1 MTCVTALSG
10 ARKEGTVKRKI
21 RRVLLFP
28 GFIFLASCGGSGRT
42 PPPPACVD
50 SETIACTQSGALQG
64 VVESNIRAF
73 RGIPF
78 AAPPLGNLRWK
89 PPAPPP
95 AWQGVRDASQFGSIC
110 TQIDFNLDLVGGE
123 DCLFVNV
130 FTSSPAPKS
139 KQPVMVF
146 FHGGGNEAGDTHQPP
161 FDSPSLVAG
170 DVVVVTAEYRL
181 GVLGFLAN
189 PLLTAEGG
197 GTSGQYA
204 ILDMVAAL
212 AWVKNNIAHFGGDPN
227 HVMLFGQSAGSF
239 NIQMML
245 AIVPARGLF
254 NVAGMESGAIPA
266 LGKAPWLPTQAV
278 ADAASA
284 PFVAAMGCASA
295 ADVLACLRAVPADT
309 MVNYAWNSPFVG
321 GPGVGSTLLPV
332 DSLTYLQQQG
342 SPVPLLIGTTR
353 EEYLGV
359 SDDPNSPLDAAG
371 YAAEIHNEFDQF
383 GQDVA
388 DQVLS
393 LYPPKDYDTP
403 EYALDAIHS
412 DYQITCEIRNTALA
426 AAGAQRPPVWRYLYT
441 HRFANSDFLA
451 PYRAF
456 HTAELFFIFGDFSNV
471 AGSEYFPTSAEAQF
485 SLAMMGYWTRF
496 AATGDPNGG
505 GAVQW
510 LPYDSANEHMLQ
522 LDDTFT
528 PINGYHVSQC
538 NYLSTLPQP

>member
-1 MTCVTALSG
+1 MR
-10 ARKEGTVKRKI
+10 RKTG
-21 RRVLLFP
+21 RVLLLP
-28 GFIFLASCGGSGRT
+28 GLLLLASCGGGGGGT
-42 PPPPACVD
+42 PPPPACAE
-50 SETIACTQSGALQG
+50 SETIACTQSGALRG
-64 VVESNIRAF
+64 VIEGNIRAF

-89 PPAPPP
+89 PPAPPV
-95 AWQGVRDASQFGSIC
+95 AWQGVRDASQFGSVC
-110 TQIDFNLDLVGGE
+110 TQINFNLELVGEE

-146 FHGGGNEAGDTHQPP
+146 FHGGGDEAGDTHQAP
-161 FDSPSLVAG
+161 FDSPSLAAAG
-170 DVVVVTAEYRL
+170 VVVVTAEYRL

-212 AWVKNNIAHFGGDPN
+212 TWVKNNIAHFGGDPN
-227 HVMLFGQSAGSF
+227 QVMLFGQSAGSF

-245 AIVPARGLF
+245 AIAPAHGLF
-254 NVAGMESGAIPA
+254 NVAGMESGAIPSIN
-266 LGKAPWLPTQAV
+266 KAPWLPTQPV

-284 PFVAAMGCASA
+284 PFVAAMGCANA
-295 ADVLACLRAVPADT
+295 AGVLACLRSVSADT
-309 MVNYAWNSPFVG
+309 MVNYAWNSPFIY
-321 GPGVGSTLLPV
+321 GPGVGSPFLPV
-332 DSLTYLQQQG
+332 DSFTYLQQHG

-359 SDDPNSPLDAAG
+359 SDNPNSPLDAAG
-371 YAAEIHNEFDQF
+371 YTAEIHTEFDKY
-383 GQDVA
+383 GNSVA

-393 LYPPKDYDTP
+393 LYPVTGYDTP
-403 EYALDAIHS
+403 EYALDAVHS

-426 AAGAQRPPVWRYLYT
+426 ALGAQRPPVWRYLYT
-441 HRFANSDFLA
+441 HRFENGSFLA

-456 HTAELFFIFGDFSNV
+456 HTAELFFIFGNFSNI
-471 AGSEYFPTSAEAQF
+471 AGSEYFPSSAETDF
-485 SLAMMGYWTRF
+485 SQAMMGYWTRF
-496 AATGDPNGG
+496 AATGDPNGV
-505 GAVQW
+505 GATQW
-510 LPYDSANEHMLQ
+510 LPYDAANEHMLQ
-522 LDDTFT
+522 LDETFA
-528 PINGYHVSQC
+528 PIDGYHTPQC